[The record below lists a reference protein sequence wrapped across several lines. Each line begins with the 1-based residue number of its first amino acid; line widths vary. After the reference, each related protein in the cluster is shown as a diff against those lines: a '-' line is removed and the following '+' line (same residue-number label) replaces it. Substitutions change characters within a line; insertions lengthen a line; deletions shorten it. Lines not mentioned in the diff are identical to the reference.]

1 MPFVLQLDS
10 HEGGRVVRIY
20 KRRGRVTLP
29 LETMSFLFIVNRW
42 MFSTTWILSVLVL
55 WENSGSNQQCRC
67 NSGTS
72 YYNLCVCVQ
81 LAPGHASLC
90 LCEREEDQK
99 SGVRGSFRESGDEG
113 TEGGRGLKRYSCF
126 SSLSCCSSSI
136 WYRLAFPLSNTHTL
150 TRSTALHCS
159 VLWVKDKIINLS

>member
-72 YYNLCVCVQ
+72 YYNLCVCAASPWPC
-81 LAPGHASLC
+81 LSLC
-90 LCEREEDQK
+90 LCERE
-99 SGVRGSFRESGDEG
+99 RGGSEKWCEGLIQGERRWGDGGGEG
-113 TEGGRGLKRYSCF
+113 TEEIQLFFESQLLLFFHLIQACF
-126 SSLSCCSSSI
+126 SP
-136 WYRLAFPLSNTHTL
+136 FKHTHP
-150 TRSTALHCS
+150 
-159 VLWVKDKIINLS
+159 N